1 MNMSRPQKICL
12 VLVAAV
18 FFPGCSKNPYGVIGN
33 DGDLP
38 ADWKYRAEQAFNSL
52 TGIYLDTARGI
63 FFSDNYRDASLNY
76 WWQAHGL
83 DAIVDAS
90 LRVNDD
96 RYFGLI
102 ENFYKGI
109 GRANNGFINDFYDD
123 MSWMGI
129 ALTRSYLLTDR
140 EVYLNTARLLWE
152 DIITGWNGQ
161 HGGGISWNKQMPY
174 YKNTP
179 SNATAAMLSFRLYGI
194 TGEEKYLA
202 MGDSIMNWLH
212 FTLVDE
218 TTGLVWDGIG
228 REGGDRIDDDW
239 LFTYNQGIYTG
250 ACMMYFEIAG
260 QDIWLE
266 RAVRTADNALV
277 DFMGKD
283 HVLKDEGEG
292 DGGLF
297 KGILVRYL
305 KLLADREYLD
315 SEKDSVYSHFIKEN
329 AESLWKY
336 GKSAEFPYL
345 FNHDWTEMPS
355 GPVDLSVQLSGV
367 FLLEA
372 CADL

>member
-1 MNMSRPQKICL
+1 MCLPGKIGAVLL
-12 VLVAAV
+12 VTMLVQ
-18 FFPGCSKNPYGVIGN
+18 GCSGNPFDVID
-33 DGDLP
+33 DGDDEP
-38 ADWKYRAEQAFNSL
+38 ADWTDRAEQAFNSL
-52 TGIYLDTARGI
+52 TGLYLDTASGI
-63 FFSDNYRDASLNY
+63 FFSDNYRNTSLNY

-90 LRVNDD
+90 MRVDDD
-96 RYFGLI
+96 RYFGLLKDFYDGI
-102 ENFYKGI
+102 E
-109 GRANNGFINDFYDD
+109 RANNGFTNDFYDD

-129 ALTRSYLLTDR
+129 ALTRSYLVTGHED
-140 EVYLNTARLLWE
+140 YLNTAILLWE

-179 SNATAAMLSFRLYGI
+179 SNATAAILSFRLYEI
-194 TGEEKYLA
+194 TGENKYLS
-202 MGDSIMNWLH
+202 MGDSILDWLRL
-212 FTLVDE
+212 TLVDE

-228 REGGDRIDDDW
+228 REGGDHIDKDW
-239 LFTYNQGIYTG
+239 LFTYNQGTYIG
-250 ACMMYFEIAG
+250 ACVLYY
-260 QDIWLE
+260 DITGEEVWLE
-266 RAVRTADNALV
+266 RAVRTADNALI

-297 KGILVRYL
+297 KGILIRYM

-315 SEKDSVYSHFIKEN
+315 AEKDTVYSSFIKEN

-336 GKSAEFPYL
+336 GRSDEFPYL
-345 FNHDWTEMPS
+345 FNHDWTESPS